1 VSQAVIPDADPAPKR
16 PPLLSVNFT
25 VRTMLLVAV
34 IVGLA
39 FAFVAI
45 RDAVLTLFLAL
56 FSALVL
62 EPVVRLMQRHSRFGR
77 GACATILVLSLTAL
91 AALFGLLLLIPL
103 ADSFRDFVQALPGM
117 VDQISNN
124 SSVGSWLNEH
134 SQAPETA
141 QANVKEIAQGIA
153 GAAGGLIGV
162 VVTGF
167 SLVLTLVTAIFLTLF
182 LMIDLPRLIGA
193 VDSLLD
199 PRGSDRWGRMS
210 ERIITAVSRTMLGN
224 IAISIICG
232 TIYGVSSWILGTPYP
247 VVMGVIAGLLDL
259 IPMIGATIA
268 GTILVLATLTQ
279 GLTPAL
285 IMLVI
290 VLVYQQFEN
299 YVLQPTI
306 LGKAADV
313 SGFFVIVSVMIF
325 GALLGVIGA
334 IIAVPIIASIQIVVK
349 ELTTDRR
356 ARMAALREATAGTA
370 DVAAE
375 TL

>member
-1 VSQAVIPDADPAPKR
+1 MSQAVIPDSGPAPQR

-39 FAFVAI
+39 FASVAI

-91 AALFGLLLLIPL
+91 AVLFGLLLLIPL

-124 SSVGSWLNEH
+124 SSVGSWVNEH

-141 QANVKEIAQGIA
+141 QANVKEIAQAIA

-167 SLVLTLVTAIFLTLF
+167 SAVLALVTAIFLTLF

-199 PRGSDRWGRMS
+199 PVARTAGAGCPSGSSPPSRGRCSATSRSRSSAGRSTGCRRGS
-210 ERIITAVSRTMLGN
+210 
-224 IAISIICG
+224 
-232 TIYGVSSWILGTPYP
+232 
-247 VVMGVIAGLLDL
+247 
-259 IPMIGATIA
+259 
-268 GTILVLATLTQ
+268 
-279 GLTPAL
+279 
-285 IMLVI
+285 
-290 VLVYQQFEN
+290 
-299 YVLQPTI
+299 
-306 LGKAADV
+306 
-313 SGFFVIVSVMIF
+313 SV
-325 GALLGVIGA
+325 
-334 IIAVPIIASIQIVVK
+334 
-349 ELTTDRR
+349 RR
-356 ARMAALREATAGTA
+356 SLS
-370 DVAAE
+370 
-375 TL
+375 